1 MLILKEVKNDKIAG
15 PAIKSFDFF
24 IQWHLTERCNL
35 RCRHCYQE
43 ATPTKD
49 MNADQVKQEID
60 GAADMFKAWEE
71 EQDISVSPS
80 IHFTGGEPLIHLGLW
95 SILAHAA
102 AKGFRTA
109 LLSNGTLITE
119 ENANKIS
126 ELGVCDTQISLEG
139 PPEIHDSIRG
149 TGSFAA
155 AAKGINILAK
165 TGNMVS
171 ANVTLSRFNFD
182 KIEETAGL
190 AREMGCYGIGF
201 SRLVP
206 CGSAKEILAYLLTA
220 SEIREA
226 YAKVM
231 ALNTPDFEVSSSD
244 PLAGIL
250 AGNVPSPAY
259 GLSLSGCSAAF
270 FGVTIASDGAVMPCR
285 RMNIKLGNLKKKS
298 LRSIW
303 ATSPLLWKL
312 RKREEYHG
320 SCGRCSFW
328 PVCRGCRAVAYA
340 YSQALGSPD
349 LFADDPQCWL
359 AAPS

>member
-1 MLILKEVKNDKIAG
+1 MLFLKEVKNDKIAG

-43 ATPTKD
+43 ATPTEEL
-49 MNADQVKQEID
+49 NAEEVKHEID
-60 GAADMFKAWEE
+60 GAAEMFEAWEK
-71 EQDISVSPS
+71 EQDVSVSPS
-80 IHFTGGEPLIHLGLW
+80 IHFTGGEPLLHAGLW
-95 SILAHAA
+95 NILAYAA

-109 LLSNGTLITE
+109 LLSNGTLINE
-119 ENANKIS
+119 ENARKIS
-126 ELGVCDTQISLEG
+126 ELGVCDTQVSLEG

-155 AAKGINILAK
+155 AARGIEFLTK

-171 ANVTLSRFNFD
+171 ANVTLSRLNVD

-190 AREMGCYGIGF
+190 ASEMGCYGIGF

-206 CGSAKEILAYLLTA
+206 CGSAKEMFANLLTA
-220 SEIREA
+220 AEIREA
-226 YAKVM
+226 YARIIAM
-231 ALNTPDFEVSSSD
+231 NTPDFEVSSSD

-250 AGNVPSPAY
+250 AGNAPSRAC
-259 GLSLSGCSAAF
+259 GLSMSGCSAAF

-285 RMNIKLGNLKKKS
+285 RMNIKVGNLKDNS

-303 ATSPLLWKL
+303 ATSPILWKL
-312 RKREEYHG
+312 RKRENYRGACG
-320 SCGRCSFW
+320 SCSFW

-340 YSQALGSPD
+340 CSQAQGKPD

-359 AAPS
+359 APS